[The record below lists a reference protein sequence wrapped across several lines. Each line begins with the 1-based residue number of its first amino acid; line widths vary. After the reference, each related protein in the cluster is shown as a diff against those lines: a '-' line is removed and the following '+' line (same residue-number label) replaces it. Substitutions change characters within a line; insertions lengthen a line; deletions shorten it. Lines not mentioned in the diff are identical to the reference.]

1 MRKKEKRGSYIVRYV
16 IIICASLMTILPLYV
31 TVVTSLTPADKVGGS
46 FILPKYFEWENYVKL
61 FQVVPMTDYIKASLI
76 YAFGCSVGAVIIAS
90 ISAYALSRFKFKG
103 KNFFMTV
110 LLAVQI
116 IPQIIISI
124 PLFKNSI
131 SLGLY
136 DKFVTVIFVLIAA
149 AIPYPV
155 LLLKGFFDTISQNLE
170 GAAMVDGCTQFQAF
184 VRVILPL
191 SKPAFMTA
199 FSLSFFVGWDLYLY
213 PMILTVS
220 SDKIPLT
227 LGLSRMIDFYTP
239 WEILMAGTV
248 IGIIPPVIVFLLGQR
263 YLVGGLTAGSEK

>member
-1 MRKKEKRGSYIVRYV
+1 MRKRNRIGSYIVRYA

-31 TVVTSLTPADKVGGS
+31 TMVTSLTPADKVGGS

-61 FQVVPMTDYIKASLI
+61 FQVVPMADYIKASLI
-76 YAFGCSVGAVIIAS
+76 YAFGCSIGAVIIAS
-90 ISAYALSRFKFKG
+90 ISAYALSRFKFRG
-103 KNFFMTV
+103 KSIFMTS

-184 VRVILPL
+184 VRGILPL

-227 LGLSRMIDFYTP
+227 LGLARMIDFYTP

-248 IGIIPPVIVFLLGQR
+248 IGIIPPIIVFLLGQK

>member
-1 MRKKEKRGSYIVRYV
+1 
-16 IIICASLMTILPLYV
+16 MT
-31 TVVTSLTPADKVGGS
+31 S
-46 FILPKYFEWENYVKL
+46 
-61 FQVVPMTDYIKASLI
+61 
-76 YAFGCSVGAVIIAS
+76 
-90 ISAYALSRFKFKG
+90 
-103 KNFFMTV
+103 

-227 LGLSRMIDFYTP
+227 LGLARMIDFYTP

-248 IGIIPPVIVFLLGQR
+248 IGIIPPIIVFLLGQK